1 MNMRKHEV
9 SKKMGKLCPNG
20 CGEMTE
26 IKTPCLVSVGSEV
39 SMYIDIDLGT
49 DIPAFALIPRVCS
62 ECGHHETVQIN
73 QDQFEAYSQG
83 KLKIEYEDRILEW
96 PKR

>member
-1 MNMRKHEV
+1 LKSIEV
-9 SKKMGKLCPNG
+9 SKKMAKLCPNG

-39 SMYIDIDLGT
+39 SMHIDIDLEP
-49 DIPAFALIPRVCS
+49 DIPAFALIPRVCP
-62 ECGHHETVQIN
+62 ECGHHETVHIN
-73 QDQFEAYSQG
+73 QDQFEAYIQR